1 MSKRHNGEG
10 NVRQRPNGT
19 WEARLSYI
27 DPLTDKRR
35 RVSIYGATADAV
47 HDELKTARGRIDAA
61 EPVKDSV
68 QRFGDYLAHW
78 LDSALEASSRKQ
90 STKVLYRNLSK
101 HLTPLQA
108 KPLAKIRKTD
118 IDGLIVGLRKKGL
131 SDSTVRSVYTVLRA
145 VLEDAKD
152 DGMVAVNMAAK
163 VKRPGIARREAKH
176 LTVADV
182 TAVLAASEGLRYS
195 PVLKLIA
202 ATGLRR
208 GEAIGLHWHDVNL
221 DAGELK
227 VRHTLGRV
235 GTELLVTEP
244 KTARSRRTI
253 PLSPPVVKLLK
264 AQKAAQAADK
274 LKAGNQWT
282 DSGLVFTNE
291 LGGPV
296 DPRNA
301 LRTIELASKKAKVDG
316 VGIHTLR
323 HSAAV
328 AWLEQGVHIK
338 AVADLLGHGSIAVTG
353 DIYGHSSDETTKA
366 AIDGLSSQLGL

>member
-10 NVRQRPNGT
+10 TVRQRPNGT

-27 DPLTDKRR
+27 DPMTDKPR
-35 RVSIYGATADAV
+35 RVSFYGPSAENV
-47 HDELKTARGRIDAA
+47 REQMKEARDRVDAA

-101 HLTPLQA
+101 HLAPLSGKQLG
-108 KPLAKIRKTD
+108 KLRKTD
-118 IDGLIVGLRKKGL
+118 IDGLIVGMRKKGL

-152 DGMVAVNMAAK
+152 DGLVAVNMAAK
-163 VKRPGIARREAKH
+163 VARPGIARREAKH
-176 LTVADV
+176 LSVADV
-182 TAVLAASEGLRYS
+182 TAVLAAATGLRYG
-195 PVLKLIA
+195 PVLTLIA

-208 GEAIGLHWHDVNL
+208 GEAIGLHWKDVNL
-221 DAGELK
+221 ETGELK

-235 GTELLVTEP
+235 GTELLITEP
-244 KTARSRRTI
+244 KTARARRTI
-253 PLSPPVVKLLK
+253 PLSAPMVKLFK
-264 AQKAAQAADK
+264 AQRAAQAAEK

-282 DSGLVFTNE
+282 ESGLVFTTE
-291 LGGPV
+291 FGGPV
-296 DPRNA
+296 DPRNM
-301 LRTIELASKKAKVDG
+301 LRTIELASKKAEVEG
-316 VGIHTLR
+316 VGVHTLR

-338 AVADLLGHGSIAVTG
+338 AVADLLGHSSISVTG
-353 DIYGHSSDETTKA
+353 DVYGHTSDETTKA
-366 AIDGLSSQLGL
+366 AIDGLTSQLGL

>member
-1 MSKRHNGEG
+1 MSRRHNGEG
-10 NVRQRPNGT
+10 TERQRPNGT

-27 DPLTDKRR
+27 DPLTDKRH
-35 RVSIYGATADAV
+35 RVSFYGPTAENVRDQ
-47 HDELKTARGRIDAA
+47 LKTARDRLAAA

-68 QRFGDYLAHW
+68 QRFGDYLSHW

-101 HLTPLQA
+101 HLAVLEK

-118 IDGLIVGLRKKGL
+118 IDGLIVSLRKKGL

-152 DGMVAVNMAAK
+152 DGLVAVNMATK

-176 LTVADV
+176 LPVADV

-208 GEAIGLHWHDVNL
+208 GEAIGLHWKDVNL

-235 GTELLVTEP
+235 GNELLVTEP
-244 KTARSRRTI
+244 KTQRSRRTI
-253 PLSPPVVKLLK
+253 PLSPAVVKLLK
-264 AQKAAQAADK
+264 AQRAAQAAEK

-282 DSGLVFTNE
+282 DTGLVFTNE
-291 LGGPV
+291 FGGPV
-296 DPRNA
+296 DPRNM
-301 LRTIELASKKAKVDG
+301 LRTIELASKKAEVEGIG
-316 VGIHTLR
+316 VHTLR

-366 AIDGLSSQLGL
+366 AIDGLTSQLGL